1 MTTEAPGIDPNL
13 LRDRTSLADL
23 VSAERHE
30 VSRRVYVDPELYEI
44 EQDRLFRRAWL
55 FIAHESEL
63 KNPGD
68 YVTRELAGEPVVL
81 IRGDDRK
88 IRGFLNSCRH
98 RGMRL
103 CRADHGRVSIMR
115 CQYHGWTYS
124 KTGALLSVFAKD
136 LYEPARL
143 RKDELGLIPITQLDS
158 YRGMIFGTWNA
169 EAPSLADYL
178 GNMRFY
184 LDLYLGRT
192 DAGTEVLGTPQV
204 WDVAANWKFATDNF
218 TGDNFHLY
226 STHGSIVELG
236 LLPPDPM
243 SLAFGHLVHPQDGHV
258 LHVVPGPPDPMFE
271 YFGLPKELVPQLE
284 RNLNPAQFE
293 LIRRYGFS
301 VGTVFPNLSFMQVM
315 VQGDFEAPPTPFLCF
330 RQWQPTGPTST
341 RVLSWLLVDKEASP
355 AYRKATYEAYVRTFG
370 PSGVFEQDDLENWEE
385 CTRVNKGKIAQRY
398 TLHHQMNVHVPVDP
412 EFPGPGKA
420 WQGSYGERTQ
430 IAFYAEWQRW
440 LMQTK
445 PWVRS

>member
-1 MTTEAPGIDPNL
+1 MTDTPDVTLNL
-13 LRDRTSLADL
+13 LRDRVSLVDL
-23 VSAERHE
+23 VSEERHE
-30 VSRRVYVDPELYEI
+30 VSRRVYADPEIFEF
-44 EQDRLFRRAWL
+44 EQDRLFRRTWL
-55 FIAHESEL
+55 FLAHESEL
-63 KNPGD
+63 SNAGD

-81 IRGDDRK
+81 IRGDDGK

-103 CRADHGRVSIMR
+103 CRADHGRLSIVR
-115 CQYHGWTYS
+115 CPYHGWTYS

-136 LYEPARL
+136 LYEPGRL

-158 YRGMIFGTWNA
+158 YRGMVFGTWNA
-169 EAPSLADYL
+169 ELPALADYL

-192 DAGTEVLGTPQV
+192 DGGTEVLGTPQV
-204 WDVAANWKFATDNF
+204 WEVAANWKFATDNF

-243 SLAFGHLVHPQDGHV
+243 SLAYGHLVHPQDGHV

-284 RNLNPAQFE
+284 RNLSPVQFE
-293 LIRRYGFS
+293 LIRGLGFS
-301 VGTVFPNLSFMQVM
+301 VGTVFPNLSFLQVL
-315 VQGDFEAPPTPFLCF
+315 VQGDFETPPTPFLCF

-341 RVLSWLLVDKEASP
+341 RVWSWLLVDKEASP
-355 AYRKATYEAYVRTFG
+355 EYRKATYEAYVRTFG

-385 CTRVNKGKIAQRY
+385 CTRVNKGKIAQQY
-398 TLHHQMNVHVPVDP
+398 KFHHQMNVHVPVDP
-412 EFPGPGKA
+412 EFPGPGRA
-420 WQGSYGERTQ
+420 WKGSYGERTQ

-440 LMQTK
+440 LTQSK
-445 PWVRS
+445 PWVRR

>member
-1 MTTEAPGIDPNL
+1 MTDTPDVTLNL
-13 LRDRTSLADL
+13 LRDRVSLVDL
-23 VSAERHE
+23 VSEERHE
-30 VSRRVYVDPELYEI
+30 VSRRVYADPEIFEI
-44 EQDRLFRRAWL
+44 EQDRLFRRTWL
-55 FIAHESEL
+55 FLAHESEL
-63 KNPGD
+63 SNAGD

-81 IRGDDRK
+81 IRGDDGK

-103 CRADHGRVSIMR
+103 CRADHGRLSIVR
-115 CQYHGWTYS
+115 CPYHGWTYS

-136 LYEPARL
+136 LYEPGRP

-169 EAPSLADYL
+169 KLPQLADYL

-192 DAGTEVLGTPQV
+192 DGGTEVLGTPQV
-204 WDVAANWKFATDNF
+204 WEVAANWKFATDNF

-243 SLAFGHLVHPQDGHV
+243 SLAYGHLVHPQDGHV

-284 RNLNPAQFE
+284 RNLSPVQFE
-293 LIRRYGFS
+293 LIRGLGFS
-301 VGTVFPNLSFMQVM
+301 VGTVFPNLSFLQVL
-315 VQGDFEAPPTPFLCF
+315 VQGDFETPPTPFLCF

-341 RVLSWLLVDKEASP
+341 RVWSWLLVDKEASP
-355 AYRKATYEAYVRTFG
+355 EYRKATYEAYVRTFG

-385 CTRVNKGKIAQRY
+385 CTRVNKGKIAQQY
-398 TLHHQMNVHVPVDP
+398 KFHHQMNVHVPVDP
-412 EFPGPGKA
+412 EFPGPGRA
-420 WQGSYGERTQ
+420 WKGSYGERTQ

-440 LMQTK
+440 LTQSK
-445 PWVRS
+445 PWVRR

>member
-1 MTTEAPGIDPNL
+1 MTDTPDVTLNL
-13 LRDRTSLADL
+13 LRDRVSLVDL
-23 VSAERHE
+23 VSEERHE
-30 VSRRVYVDPELYEI
+30 VSRRVYADPEIFEI
-44 EQDRLFRRAWL
+44 EQDRLFRRTWL
-55 FIAHESEL
+55 FLAHESEL
-63 KNPGD
+63 SNAGD

-81 IRGDDRK
+81 IRGDDGK

-103 CRADHGRVSIMR
+103 CRADHGRLSIVR
-115 CQYHGWTYS
+115 CPYHGWTYS

-136 LYEPARL
+136 LYEPGRL

-158 YRGMIFGTWNA
+158 YRGMVFGTWNA
-169 EAPSLADYL
+169 ELPALADYL

-192 DAGTEVLGTPQV
+192 DGGTEVLGTPQV
-204 WDVAANWKFATDNF
+204 WEVAANWKFATDNF

-243 SLAFGHLVHPQDGHV
+243 SLAYGHLVHPQDGHV

-284 RNLNPAQFE
+284 RNLSPVQFE
-293 LIRRYGFS
+293 LIRGLGFS
-301 VGTVFPNLSFMQVM
+301 VGTVFPNLSFLQVL
-315 VQGDFEAPPTPFLCF
+315 VQGDFETPPTPFLCF

-341 RVLSWLLVDKEASP
+341 RVWSWLLVDKEASP
-355 AYRKATYEAYVRTFG
+355 EYRKATYEAYVRTFG

-385 CTRVNKGKIAQRY
+385 CTRVNK
-398 TLHHQMNVHVPVDP
+398 
-412 EFPGPGKA
+412 
-420 WQGSYGERTQ
+420 
-430 IAFYAEWQRW
+430 
-440 LMQTK
+440 
-445 PWVRS
+445 

>member
-1 MTTEAPGIDPNL
+1 MTNDTPDVDPNL

-23 VSAERHE
+23 VNPERHE
-30 VSRRVYVDPELYEI
+30 VSRRIYVDPELYEM
-44 EQDRLFRRAWL
+44 EQDRLFRRTWL
-55 FIAHESEL
+55 FLAHESEL
-63 KNPGD
+63 PNPGD
-68 YVTRELAGEPVVL
+68 YVARELAGEPVVL

-88 IRGFLNSCRH
+88 VRGFLNSCRH

-103 CRADHGRVSIMR
+103 CRAEQGRVSIVR
-115 CQYHGWTYS
+115 CPYHGWTYS

-136 LYEPARL
+136 LYEAGRL
-143 RKDELGLIPITQLDS
+143 RKDELGLIPITQLDA

-169 EAPSLADYL
+169 EAPSLAEYL
-178 GNMRFY
+178 GHMRFY

-192 DAGTEVLGTPQV
+192 DAGTEVVGTPQV
-204 WDVAANWKFATDNF
+204 WDVSTNWKFATDNF

-243 SLAFGHLVHPQDGHV
+243 SLAVGHLVHPQDGHV
-258 LHVVPGPPDPMFE
+258 LHIVPGPPDPMFE
-271 YFGLPKELVPQLE
+271 YFALPKELVPQFE
-284 RNLNPAQFE
+284 RNLNPTQLALMKQSG
-293 LIRRYGFS
+293 IS
-301 VGTVFPNLSFMQVM
+301 VGTVFPNLSFLQVPL
-315 VQGDFEAPPTPFLCF
+315 QGDLETPPTAFLNF

-341 RVLSWLLVDKEASP
+341 RVWSWLLVDKEAS
-355 AYRKATYEAYVRTFG
+355 AAHRKTSYETYVRTFG
-370 PSGVFEQDDLENWEE
+370 PSGVYEQDDLENWEE

-398 TLHHQMNVHVPVDP
+398 TFHHQMNVHVPVDP
-412 EFPGPGKA
+412 AFPGPGKA

-440 LMQTK
+440 LTHSK
-445 PWVRS
+445 PWVRP